1 MKTQEEEYFKKEGE
15 VNYFKCC
22 SESSE
27 LRREKCSLSSIT
39 YMSLVTLT
47 RLDLVERGR

>member
-1 MKTQEEEYFKKEGE
+1 MKTQEVEYFKKKGE
-15 VNYFKCC
+15 VNYIKCC

-27 LRREKCSLSSIT
+27 LRREKCLLNSTT

-47 RLDLVERGR
+47 RLDLVER